1 MITEETV
8 FYIRD
13 NTGQMREWA
22 ISSIG
27 STITMRHGQ
36 LGGSMQYKTE
46 VVQTAKGTN
55 TLDEQIMS
63 RMASRISKQRDKGYT
78 MDLELAQITR
88 AINTLGLPK
97 PMLAKK
103 LRDVKNIDFTDA
115 IVQPKFDGNRC
126 LIYQE
131 DGVYK
136 AYSRNGKPI
145 EAIDHILD
153 DVVLGAGEILDGE
166 LYCHGY
172 PLQTIVSWVKR
183 KQENTKMLKYH
194 VYDTVSA
201 EPYKLRSEYIRG
213 IPKGESIVPVYGSAC
228 GSTAELIAY
237 FKDYREQGY
246 EGAILRWGDTG
257 YEDGKRSKHLVK
269 VKAWEDDEFFVID
282 IIPSK
287 DGWAILVCDDK
298 HGESFRVSA
307 PGTIA
312 EKFKIMINKELYI
325 GMNVTVEYANLTK
338 DGVPFHPV
346 AKGFRDGIQ

>member
-1 MITEETV
+1 MITEETTLYV
-8 FYIRD
+8 RD
-13 NTGQMREWA
+13 NTGQMREWS

-27 STITMRHGQ
+27 NCITIRFGQ

-46 VVQTAKGTN
+46 VVSTGKATR
-55 TLDEQIMS
+55 TLDEQMMS

-78 MDLELAQITR
+78 MDLELAQTTR
-88 AINTLGLPK
+88 ASNTLGMPK

-115 IVQPKFDGNRC
+115 VAQPKFDGNRC
-126 LIYQE
+126 LIHCK
-131 DGVYK
+131 DGVNK
-136 AYSRNGKPI
+136 AYSRNGKPM

-153 DVVLGAGEILDGE
+153 DIVLGEGEIVDGE

-183 KQENTKMLKYH
+183 KQENTKLLKYH

-201 EPYKLRSEYIRG
+201 EPYKRRSEYIRG
-213 IPKGESIVPVYGSAC
+213 IPKGESIVPVYGDAC

-237 FKDYREQGY
+237 FKEYREQGY
-246 EGAILRWGDTG
+246 EGAILRWGDSG

-282 IIPSK
+282 VIASK
-287 DGWAILVCDDK
+287 DGWGILVCDDK

-307 PGTIA
+307 PGDMDQKTYCLQ
-312 EKFKIMINKELYI
+312 NKDRFI
-325 GMNVTVEYANLTK
+325 GRDVTVEYANLTK

-346 AKGFRDGIQ
+346 AIGFRDEIQ